1 MIMTDLS
8 LQQKRERTI
17 KIISNILNLNVIP
30 KVVFE
35 LMKILDN
42 PNTTANELNKI
53 ISKDQALVTKILSV
67 ANSPL
72 YGLQRKVATIDFAI
86 LVLGFKELKSII
98 SVISISDALKNKT
111 DKYLNQKEF
120 MLHSYMVGAAS
131 KKIAKDMGFQNSGEA
146 FIAGFL
152 HDIGI
157 SIVHRYLHSNFAMIF
172 DLMET
177 QKMTFRDAEIEVNGM
192 THEEIGSFLLEKWNF
207 PSEICDAVLNHHNP
221 GKAQISPAMASIV
234 SVSDYMTQSLKVG
247 ELKIDKDNHLD
258 DYTLSKF
265 NFEKELDAEKF
276 AAKYKDLF
284 WEQLEFVRFLN

>member
-8 LQQKRERTI
+8 LQQKRERTT

-30 KVVFE
+30 KVIFE

-42 PNTTANELNKI
+42 PNTTAHELNKI

-72 YGLQRKVATIDFAI
+72 YGLQRKVSTIDFAI

-172 DLMET
+172 DLMES
-177 QKMTFRDAEIEVNGM
+177 QKMTFRDAEVEVNGM

-207 PSEICDAVLNHHNP
+207 PAEICDAVLNHHNP
-221 GKAQISPAMASIV
+221 GKSQLSPAMASII
-234 SVSDYMTQSLKVG
+234 SVADYMTQSLKVG
-247 ELKIDKDNHLD
+247 ELKIDKDYHLD
-258 DYTLSKF
+258 EYTLSKF

>member
-8 LQQKRERTI
+8 IQQKRERTT

-72 YGLQRKVATIDFAI
+72 YGLQRKVSTIDFAI

-120 MLHSYMVGAAS
+120 MIHSYMVGAAS
-131 KKIAKDMGFQNSGEA
+131 KKIAKDMGFQNNGEA

-157 SIVHRYLHSNFAMIF
+157 SIVHRYLHSNFAMIY

-177 QKMTFRDAEIEVNGM
+177 QKLSFRDAEIEVNGM

-207 PSEICDAVLNHHNP
+207 PAEICDAVLNHHNP
-221 GKAQISPAMASIV
+221 GKAQVSPAMASII
-234 SVSDYMTQSLKVG
+234 SVADYMTQSLKVG

-258 DYTLSKF
+258 EYTLGKF

>member
-1 MIMTDLS
+1 MISTDLS
-8 LQQKRERTI
+8 IQQKRERTT

-42 PNTTANELNKI
+42 PNTTAHELNKI

-72 YGLQRKVATIDFAI
+72 YGLQRKVSTIDFAI

-120 MLHSYMVGAAS
+120 MIHSYMVGSAS

-157 SIVHRYLHSNFAMIF
+157 SIVHRYLHSNFAMIY

-177 QKMTFRDAEIEVNGM
+177 QKLSFRDAEIEVNGM

-207 PSEICDAVLNHHNP
+207 PAEICDAVLNHHNP
-221 GKAQISPAMASIV
+221 GKAQTSPSMAAIV
-234 SVSDYMTQSLKVG
+234 SVADYMTQSLKVG
-247 ELKIDKDNHLD
+247 ELKLDKDNHLD
-258 DYTLSKF
+258 EYTLGKF

>member
-8 LQQKRERTI
+8 IQQKRERTT

-72 YGLQRKVATIDFAI
+72 YGLQRKVSTIDFAI
-86 LVLGFKELKSII
+86 LVLGFKELKNII

-157 SIVHRYLHSNFAMIF
+157 SIVHRYLHSNFAMIY
-172 DLMET
+172 DLMES
-177 QKMTFRDAEIEVNGM
+177 QKLTFRDAEIEVNGM

-207 PSEICDAVLNHHNP
+207 PAEICDAVMNHHNP
-221 GKAQISPAMASIV
+221 GKAQISPSMAAII
-234 SVSDYMTQSLKVG
+234 SVADYMTQSLKVG
-247 ELKIDKDNHLD
+247 ELKLDKDNHLD
-258 DYTLSKF
+258 DYTLGKF

>member
-8 LQQKRERTI
+8 IQQKRERTT

-42 PNTTANELNKI
+42 PNTTAHELNKI

-72 YGLQRKVATIDFAI
+72 YGLQRKVSTIDFAI
-86 LVLGFKELKSII
+86 LVLGFKELKNII

-120 MLHSYMVGAAS
+120 MLHSYMVGSAS
-131 KKIAKDMGFQNSGEA
+131 KKIAKDMGFQNNGEA

-157 SIVHRYLHSNFAMIF
+157 SIVHRYLHSNFAMIH

-177 QKMTFRDAEIEVNGM
+177 QKLSFRDAEIEVNGM
-192 THEEIGSFLLEKWNF
+192 THEEIGSILLEKWNF
-207 PSEICDAVLNHHNP
+207 PTEICDAVLNHHNP
-221 GKAQISPAMASIV
+221 GKAQTSPSMAAIV
-234 SVSDYMTQSLKVG
+234 SVADYMTQSLKVG
-247 ELKIDKDNHLD
+247 ELKLDKDNHLD
-258 DYTLSKF
+258 EYTLGKF
-265 NFEKELDAEKF
+265 NFERELDAEKF

-284 WEQLEFVRFLN
+284 WEQLEFIRFLN

>member
-8 LQQKRERTI
+8 FQQKRERTS

-35 LMKILDN
+35 LIKILDN
-42 PNTTANELNKI
+42 PNTTAHELNKI

-72 YGLQRKVATIDFAI
+72 YGLQRKVSTIDFAI

-120 MLHSYMVGAAS
+120 MLHSYMVGSAS
-131 KKIAKDMGFQNSGEA
+131 KKIAKDMGFQNNGEA

-157 SIVHRYLHSNFAMIF
+157 SIVHRYLHSNFAMIH

-177 QKMTFRDAEIEVNGM
+177 QKLSFRDAEIEVNGM

-207 PSEICDAVLNHHNP
+207 PAEICDAVLNHHNP
-221 GKAQISPAMASIV
+221 GKAQTSPSMAAIV
-234 SVSDYMTQSLKVG
+234 SVADYMTQSLKVG
-247 ELKIDKDNHLD
+247 ELKLDKDNHLD
-258 DYTLSKF
+258 EYTLGKF

>member
-8 LQQKRERTI
+8 IQQKRERTT

-42 PNTTANELNKI
+42 PNTTAHELNKI

-72 YGLQRKVATIDFAI
+72 YGLQRKVSTIDFAI

-120 MLHSYMVGAAS
+120 MIHSYMVGSAS
-131 KKIAKDMGFQNSGEA
+131 KKIAKDMGFQNNGEA

-157 SIVHRYLHSNFAMIF
+157 SIVHRYLHSNFAMIY

-177 QKMTFRDAEIEVNGM
+177 QKLSFRDAEIEVNGM

-207 PSEICDAVLNHHNP
+207 PAEICDAVLNHHNP
-221 GKAQISPAMASIV
+221 GKAQTSPSMAAIV
-234 SVSDYMTQSLKVG
+234 SVADYMTQSLKVG
-247 ELKIDKDNHLD
+247 ELKLDKDNHLD
-258 DYTLSKF
+258 DYTLGKF

>member
-8 LQQKRERTI
+8 IQQKRERTT

-42 PNTTANELNKI
+42 PNTTAHELNKI

-72 YGLQRKVATIDFAI
+72 YGLQRKVSTIDFAI

-120 MLHSYMVGAAS
+120 MLHSYMVGSAS
-131 KKIAKDMGFQNSGEA
+131 KKIAKDMGFQNNGEA

-157 SIVHRYLHSNFAMIF
+157 SIVHRYLHSNFAMIH

-177 QKMTFRDAEIEVNGM
+177 QKLSFRDAEIEVNGM

-207 PSEICDAVLNHHNP
+207 PAEICDAVLNHHNP
-221 GKAQISPAMASIV
+221 GKAQTSPSMAAIV
-234 SVSDYMTQSLKVG
+234 SVADYMTQSLKVG
-247 ELKIDKDNHLD
+247 ELKLDKDNHLD
-258 DYTLSKF
+258 EYTLGKF

>member
-8 LQQKRERTI
+8 IQQKRERTT

-42 PNTTANELNKI
+42 PNTTAHELNKI

-72 YGLQRKVATIDFAI
+72 YGLQRKVSTIDFAI

-120 MLHSYMVGAAS
+120 MLHSYMVGSAS
-131 KKIAKDMGFQNSGEA
+131 KKIAKDMGFQNNGEA

-157 SIVHRYLHSNFAMIF
+157 SIVHRYLHSNFAMIH

-177 QKMTFRDAEIEVNGM
+177 QKLSFRDAEIEVNGM
-192 THEEIGSFLLEKWNF
+192 THEEIGSLLLEKWNF
-207 PSEICDAVLNHHNP
+207 PTEICDAVLNHHNP
-221 GKAQISPAMASIV
+221 GKAQTSPSMAAIV
-234 SVSDYMTQSLKVG
+234 SVADYMTQSLKVG
-247 ELKIDKDNHLD
+247 ELKLDKDNHLD
-258 DYTLSKF
+258 EYTLGKF

>member
-8 LQQKRERTI
+8 LQQKRERTT

-72 YGLQRKVATIDFAI
+72 YGLQRKVSTIDFAI

-177 QKMTFRDAEIEVNGM
+177 QKMNFRDAEIEVNGM

-221 GKAQISPAMASIV
+221 GKAQVSPAMASII
-234 SVSDYMTQSLKVG
+234 SVADYMTQSLKVG

>member
-8 LQQKRERTI
+8 IQQKRERTT

-42 PNTTANELNKI
+42 PNTTAHELNKI

-72 YGLQRKVATIDFAI
+72 YGLQRKVSTIDFAI

-120 MLHSYMVGAAS
+120 MLHSYMVGSAS
-131 KKIAKDMGFQNSGEA
+131 KKIAKDMGFQNNGEA

-157 SIVHRYLHSNFAMIF
+157 SIVHRYLHSNFAMIY

-177 QKMTFRDAEIEVNGM
+177 QKLSFRDAEIEVNGM

-207 PSEICDAVLNHHNP
+207 PAEICDAVLNHHNP
-221 GKAQISPAMASIV
+221 GKAQTSPSMAAIV
-234 SVSDYMTQSLKVG
+234 SVADYMTQSLKVG
-247 ELKIDKDNHLD
+247 ELKLDKDNHLD
-258 DYTLSKF
+258 DYTLGKF

>member
-8 LQQKRERTI
+8 LQQKRERTT

-72 YGLQRKVATIDFAI
+72 YGLQRKVSTIDFAI

>member
-8 LQQKRERTI
+8 IQQKRERTT

-42 PNTTANELNKI
+42 PNTTAHELNKI

-72 YGLQRKVATIDFAI
+72 YGLQRKVSTIDFAI

-120 MLHSYMVGAAS
+120 MLHSYMVGSAS
-131 KKIAKDMGFQNSGEA
+131 KKIAKDMGFQNNGEA

-157 SIVHRYLHSNFAMIF
+157 SIVHRYLHSNFAMIH

-177 QKMTFRDAEIEVNGM
+177 QKLSFRDAEIEVNGM

-207 PSEICDAVLNHHNP
+207 PAEICDAVLNHHNP
-221 GKAQISPAMASIV
+221 GKAQISPSMAAIV
-234 SVSDYMTQSLKVG
+234 SVADYMTQSLKVG
-247 ELKIDKDNHLD
+247 ELKLDKDNHLD
-258 DYTLSKF
+258 EYTLGKF

>member
-8 LQQKRERTI
+8 IQQKRERTT

-42 PNTTANELNKI
+42 PNTTAHELNKI

-72 YGLQRKVATIDFAI
+72 YGLQRKVSTIDFAI
-86 LVLGFKELKSII
+86 LVLGFKELKNII

-120 MLHSYMVGAAS
+120 MLHSYMVGSAS
-131 KKIAKDMGFQNSGEA
+131 KKIAKDMGFQNNGEA

-157 SIVHRYLHSNFAMIF
+157 SIVHRYLHSNFAMIH

-177 QKMTFRDAEIEVNGM
+177 QKLSFRDAEIEVNGM
-192 THEEIGSFLLEKWNF
+192 THEEIGSILLEKWNF
-207 PSEICDAVLNHHNP
+207 PTEICDAVLNHHNP
-221 GKAQISPAMASIV
+221 GKAQTSPSMAAIV
-234 SVSDYMTQSLKVG
+234 SVADYMTQSLKVG
-247 ELKIDKDNHLD
+247 ELKLDKDNHLD
-258 DYTLSKF
+258 EYTLGKF
-265 NFEKELDAEKF
+265 NFERELDAEKF
-276 AAKYKDLF
+276 ATKYKDLF
-284 WEQLEFVRFLN
+284 WEQLEFIRFLN

>member
-8 LQQKRERTI
+8 IQQKRERTT

-42 PNTTANELNKI
+42 PNTTAHELNKI

-72 YGLQRKVATIDFAI
+72 YGLQRKVSTIDFAI

-131 KKIAKDMGFQNSGEA
+131 KKIAKDMGFQNNGEA

-157 SIVHRYLHSNFAMIF
+157 SIVHRYLHSNFAMIY

-177 QKMTFRDAEIEVNGM
+177 QKLSFRDAEIEVNGM

-207 PSEICDAVLNHHNP
+207 PAEICDAVLNHHNP
-221 GKAQISPAMASIV
+221 GKAQTSPSMAAIV
-234 SVSDYMTQSLKVG
+234 SVADYMTQSLKVG
-247 ELKIDKDNHLD
+247 ELKLDKDNHLD
-258 DYTLSKF
+258 EYTLGKF
-265 NFEKELDAEKF
+265 NFEKELDTEKF

>member
-8 LQQKRERTI
+8 IQQKRERTT

-42 PNTTANELNKI
+42 PNTTAHELNKI

-72 YGLQRKVATIDFAI
+72 YGLQRKVSTIDFAI

-120 MLHSYMVGAAS
+120 MLHSYMVGSAS
-131 KKIAKDMGFQNSGEA
+131 KKIAKDMGFQNNGEA

-157 SIVHRYLHSNFAMIF
+157 SIVHRYLHSNFAMIQ

-177 QKMTFRDAEIEVNGM
+177 QKLSFRDAEIEVNGM

-207 PSEICDAVLNHHNP
+207 PAEICDAVLNHHNP
-221 GKAQISPAMASIV
+221 GKAQTSPSMAAIV
-234 SVSDYMTQSLKVG
+234 SVADYMTQSLKVG
-247 ELKIDKDNHLD
+247 ELKLDKDNHLD
-258 DYTLSKF
+258 EYTLGKF

>member
-8 LQQKRERTI
+8 IQQKRERTS
-17 KIISNILNLNVIP
+17 KIISNILNLTVIP

-42 PNTTANELNKI
+42 PNTTAHELNKI

-72 YGLQRKVATIDFAI
+72 YGLQRKVSTIDFAI

-120 MLHSYMVGAAS
+120 MLHSYMVGSAS
-131 KKIAKDMGFQNSGEA
+131 KKIAKDMGFQNNGEA

-157 SIVHRYLHSNFAMIF
+157 SIVHRYLHSNFAMIY
-172 DLMET
+172 DLMES
-177 QKMTFRDAEIEVNGM
+177 QKLSFRDAEIEVNGM

-207 PSEICDAVLNHHNP
+207 PAEICDAVLNHHNP
-221 GKAQISPAMASIV
+221 GKAQTSPSMAAIV
-234 SVSDYMTQSLKVG
+234 SVADYMTQSLKVG
-247 ELKIDKDNHLD
+247 ELKLDKDNHLD
-258 DYTLSKF
+258 EYTLGKF

>member
-8 LQQKRERTI
+8 IQQKRERTT

-42 PNTTANELNKI
+42 PNTTAHELNKI

-72 YGLQRKVATIDFAI
+72 YGLQRKVSTIDFAI

-120 MLHSYMVGAAS
+120 MLHSYMVGSAS
-131 KKIAKDMGFQNSGEA
+131 KKIAKDMGFQNNGEA

-157 SIVHRYLHSNFAMIF
+157 SIVHRYLHSNFAMIH

-177 QKMTFRDAEIEVNGM
+177 QRLSFRDAEIEVNGM

-207 PSEICDAVLNHHNP
+207 PAEICDAVLNHHNP
-221 GKAQISPAMASIV
+221 GKAQTSPSMAAIV
-234 SVSDYMTQSLKVG
+234 SVADYMTQSLKVG
-247 ELKIDKDNHLD
+247 ELKLDKDNHLD
-258 DYTLSKF
+258 EYTLGKF

>member
-1 MIMTDLS
+1 MISTDLS
-8 LQQKRERTI
+8 IQQKRERTT

-42 PNTTANELNKI
+42 PNTTAHELNKI

-72 YGLQRKVATIDFAI
+72 YGLQRKVSTIDFAI

-120 MLHSYMVGAAS
+120 MIHSYMVGSAS
-131 KKIAKDMGFQNSGEA
+131 KKIAKDMGFQNNGEA

-157 SIVHRYLHSNFAMIF
+157 SIVHRYLHSNFAMIY

-177 QKMTFRDAEIEVNGM
+177 QKLSFRDAEIEVNGM

-207 PSEICDAVLNHHNP
+207 PAEICDAVLNHHNP
-221 GKAQISPAMASIV
+221 GKAQTSPSMAAIV
-234 SVSDYMTQSLKVG
+234 SVADYMTQSLKVG
-247 ELKIDKDNHLD
+247 ELKLDKDNHLD
-258 DYTLSKF
+258 EYTLGKF

>member
-8 LQQKRERTI
+8 IQQKRERTT

-72 YGLQRKVATIDFAI
+72 YGLQRKVSTIDFAI
-86 LVLGFKELKSII
+86 LVLGFKELKNII

-157 SIVHRYLHSNFAMIF
+157 SIVHRYLHSNFAMIY
-172 DLMET
+172 DLMES
-177 QKMTFRDAEIEVNGM
+177 QKLTFRDAEIEVNGM

-207 PSEICDAVLNHHNP
+207 PAEICDAVMNHHNP
-221 GKAQISPAMASIV
+221 GKAQISPSMAAII
-234 SVSDYMTQSLKVG
+234 SVADYMTQSLKVG
-247 ELKIDKDNHLD
+247 ELKLDKDTHLD
-258 DYTLSKF
+258 DYTLGKF

>member
-1 MIMTDLS
+1 MILNDLS
-8 LQQKRERTI
+8 IQQKRERTT

-42 PNTTANELNKI
+42 PNTTAHELNKI

-72 YGLQRKVATIDFAI
+72 YGLQRKVSTIDFAI

-120 MLHSYMVGAAS
+120 MLHSYMVGSAS

-157 SIVHRYLHSNFAMIF
+157 SIVHRYLHSNFALIY

-207 PSEICDAVLNHHNP
+207 PAEICDAVLNHHNP
-221 GKAQISPAMASIV
+221 GRSQLSPAMASIV
-234 SVSDYMTQSLKVG
+234 SVADYMTQSLKVG
-247 ELKIDKDNHLD
+247 ELKLDKDSHLD

>member
-1 MIMTDLS
+1 MTDLS